1 MTERTS
7 QNKRI
12 EEKVDI
18 LIAEMYSIKGDIK
31 ELQKQMEM
39 QPKVD
44 EQRFVSL
51 EKSEVNC
58 KVNFDTK
65 IAETNKRIDKNEESM
80 TWLIRTAI
88 VEGVGI
94 IGALVGV
101 VFTFLNKQP
110 LKNRWL
116 FYLLKNVDLCLTFFF
131 VRFIVCSTSE
141 RRNAND

>member
-101 VFTFLNKQP
+101 VFTFLNK
-110 LKNRWL
+110 
-116 FYLLKNVDLCLTFFF
+116 
-131 VRFIVCSTSE
+131 
-141 RRNAND
+141 